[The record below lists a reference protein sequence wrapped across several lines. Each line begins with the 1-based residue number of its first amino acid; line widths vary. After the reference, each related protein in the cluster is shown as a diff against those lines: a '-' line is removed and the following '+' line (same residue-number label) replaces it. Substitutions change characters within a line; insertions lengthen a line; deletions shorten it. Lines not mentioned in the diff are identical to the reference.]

1 MPGHVKAGG
10 NKEADPDPAQ
20 FLWITDEMKKED
32 SLKPYD
38 AKKSVWVPD
47 GEGGFDEAMI
57 DTVDGD
63 KVSCKVGWEPK
74 TFKSA
79 QCMQVNPPKMEKFDD
94 VSNMTY
100 LNEASVLWNLKA
112 RYVAKLIYTYSGL
125 FCVVINPY
133 KRYPI
138 YTNRVV
144 NIYIGK
150 RRNEVPPH
158 LFAISDGAYQQMM
171 ANSKDQ
177 SMLITGESGAGKTEN
192 TKKVITY
199 FAILGSGGEG
209 GKKKKDDPE
218 AEKKANL
225 EDRIVNT
232 NPILESYGNAK
243 TIRNDNSSR
252 FGKFIR
258 IYFNQMGKL
267 AGGFIDVYLLEKSRV
282 TYQQPNERGYH
293 IFFQLVEEGPIEGLQ
308 EMCCFTT
315 DPYDFFFMSQG
326 KVKVDSI
333 DDNEELE
340 FTDAAFDT
348 LGFDLQEKQSAF
360 KLTACICHFGEMT
373 FKQKGREE
381 SCEMD
386 DPLPGQ
392 KASQLLGVENW
403 QLFYGNF
410 IRPKIKVGTEWVYK
424 GQNADNCLN
433 SVAALA
439 RSMYNRLF
447 MWLVDLCNRTLI
459 DPTMKKVN
467 FIGVLDIA
475 GFEIFEFNTFEQI
488 CINFCNEKLQQFFNH
503 HMFVLEQE
511 EYVREGI
518 EWEMVDFGMDLEAT
532 IQLMEKPMGLLA
544 ILEEETLFPKASD
557 KSFNDKLTENLLG
570 KSTSFLKKQPGS
582 KDKTAHFAIG
592 HYAGIVNY
600 NLTDWLTKN
609 KDQCND
615 TVVDQLKKST
625 NPLVAYLFREHPGQ
639 PEEDPNKGKEKA
651 KKGKDTKVFKTVSS
665 AFRAQLE
672 ALLATLNSTDPHFIR
687 CIVPNNFKTPGL
699 LDSALV
705 MHQLTCNGVLEGIR
719 ICRRGFPNRTVYL
732 DFKHRFIIIK
742 PKEVYACGTDLKAAA
757 KIILDSIEVV
767 NDRWRLGHTKVF
779 FRAGTVGMIEE
790 VRDESIK
797 AILNYVQ
804 GICRGY
810 LGRKQYKIEQYKK
823 SMVPIMQ
830 RNIKKYL
837 FFRDWTWYFLLNGTK
852 RFIGQE
858 DVEAVIAKLEEEA
871 SVACSA
877 YDKEVDERDRLNDGI
892 SQMTQDKKDM
902 MQQIENEQGD
912 LSSFQHDLA
921 SATDKRSEKEDELTG
936 TQKRLTDTEAS
947 RNDMI
952 DKKRRYDNDLS
963 SFRKDIDEMNMSIQ
977 KAEQEKTNRDHTIRN
992 LNDEIAHQDELI
1004 NKLTKEKKYMQES
1017 QAKSSDEL
1025 NQAEEKVDNLNK
1037 IKVKLEVTLDD
1048 LEDSYEREK
1057 KSRLDMDK
1065 QRRKIEGDLKVTQE
1079 VVIDLERDKKDVEGC
1094 IDNKDK
1100 DIHDSQNRLADEQ
1113 SIVGKL
1119 QKTIKELQGRIEQ
1132 NEEELEGER
1141 GARTNAEKQRGGLSR
1156 ELDDL
1161 SERVDE
1167 AGGAT
1172 MAQVDLNKKREA
1184 EIGKLR
1190 RDLEEGNIQH
1200 DGTLVGLKKK
1210 NVDATSEMAEQVDQ
1224 LNKMNTKITKEKHA
1238 KKLQIDEVMGA
1249 MDVVANEK
1257 ASLEKQNSL
1266 LQHQLSETN
1275 RRCEEANLTLTDYD
1289 SSRKKTVVEN
1299 VELLRSVEELDNN
1312 NMVLGKI
1319 KTTLVAQLEETKKVS
1334 DDESKE
1340 RSFLLGKFRNLEHE
1354 VDLTRGQLEEESQ
1367 SKADALRM
1375 LSKSVGDAQMWRQK
1389 YEKEGLARAE
1399 ELESAKLK
1407 LQSRLAEAE
1416 GTVMNFNGKATALEK
1431 EKMNLQSDIEE
1442 MSQNLDDAQARCSQM
1457 EKKAKNFDKIVVEW
1471 KQKIDGLQ
1479 AELDQSQVECRS
1491 YSTELFKVKTAY
1503 EETMLLLENVRK
1515 ENKNLSNEIKDIMD
1529 QIGEGGRTIH
1539 EIDKIRKRLENE
1551 KLELQAALEEAE
1563 SALEQEENKVLRS
1576 QLELS
1581 QVKQEIERRIKEK
1594 EDELEGLRKTYQRS
1608 VESMQSSL
1616 ENESKA
1622 KGEALRH
1629 KKKLEADLNELDIAL
1644 EHSNGANAE
1653 AQQTIK
1659 KYQSHIKESQIGLE
1673 QEQLHRDKARE
1684 QLIQAERRNH
1694 AVRNELE
1701 ETKTQLEHADRQRRS
1716 AEQELSDV
1724 VEQVADSTLQNQS
1737 LQSSKRK
1744 LDSEMQTMHA
1754 DLEEMLNES
1763 RIAEEKAKKA
1773 MIDAA
1778 RLADELRAEQENAQ
1792 YAEKNRRAL
1801 DGQVKDMQTKLDD
1814 AEQLAVKGGKKVTS
1828 RLEQKIKDLE
1838 SQMDEEQRRLVDA
1851 QKSQRRTDRRVKELT
1866 FSQEEDCKNHE
1877 RMQELVDK
1885 LQNKVKSYKKQI
1897 EEAEEIAALNLAKFR
1912 KVQSDL
1918 EQSQERADI
1927 NEQVLAKYKAMGR
1940 GTSLG
1945 PV

>member
-1 MPGHVKAGG
+1 MPGHVKTGG
-10 NKEADPDPAQ
+10 PKEADPDPSE
-20 FLWITDEMKKED
+20 FLIVSFEMKKED

-47 GEGGFDEAMI
+47 GEGGYDEAMI
-57 DTVDGD
+57 DSVDGD
-63 KVSCKVGWEPK
+63 KVNVKVGWEPK

-79 QCMQVNPPKMEKFDD
+79 QVMQVNPPKMEKFDD

-100 LNEASVLWNLKA
+100 LNEASVLWNLKS

-144 NIYIGK
+144 AMYIGK

-158 LFAISDGAYQQMM
+158 LFAISEGAYQGMM
-171 ANSKDQ
+171 HCSKDQ

-199 FAILGSGGEG
+199 FAILGATEV
-209 GKKKKDDPE
+209 KKKGDNAAPV
-218 AEKKANL
+218 EKKANL

-293 IFFQLVEEGPIEGLQ
+293 IFFQLVEEGPVPNLQ
-308 EMCCFTT
+308 DMILMST
-315 DPYDFFFMSQG
+315 DPYDYFFMSQG

-333 DDNEELE
+333 DDSEELE
-340 FTDAAFDT
+340 FTDQAFDT
-348 LGFDLQEKQSAF
+348 LGFSETEKHDAF
-360 KLTACICHFGEMT
+360 KCTALVMHLGEMT

-386 DPLPGQ
+386 DPIPGQ
-392 KASQLLGVENW
+392 KVCQLCGIENW

-433 SVAALA
+433 AIAALA

-447 MWLVDLCNRTLI
+447 LWLVDLCNRTLI

-544 ILEEETLFPKASD
+544 ILEEETMFPKSTD
-557 KSFNDKLTENLLG
+557 KSFEEKLKENLLG
-570 KSTSFLKKQPGS
+570 KSPVFLKKQPGS
-582 KDKTAHFAIG
+582 KDKNAHFAIA

-600 NLTDWLTKN
+600 NLTNWLDKN
-609 KDQCND
+609 KDPLND
-615 TVVDQLKKST
+615 TVVDQMKKST
-625 NPLVAYLFREHPGQ
+625 NQLIVYLFRDHPGQ
-639 PEEDPNKGKEKA
+639 PEEEVKKEKG
-651 KKGKDTKVFKTVSS
+651 KKGKDGGAKQFKTVSS

-672 ALLATLNSTDPHFIR
+672 ALLTTLNTTDPHFIR
-687 CIVPNNFKTPGL
+687 CIVPNNHKTPGL

-719 ICRRGFPNRTVYL
+719 ICRRGFPNRTIYI

-742 PKEVYACGTDLKAAA
+742 PKEVYAAGTDLKAAA
-757 KIILDSIEVV
+757 KVILESIEAV

-790 VRDESIK
+790 VRDECIK
-797 AILNYVQ
+797 NILNYIQ
-804 GICRGY
+804 AICRGY
-810 LGRKQYKIEQYKK
+810 LGRKQYKIEMYKRE
-823 SMVPIMQ
+823 MIPVMQ
-830 RNIKKYL
+830 RNFKKYL
-837 FFRDWTWYFLLNGTK
+837 FFRDWSWYNLFNATK

-858 DVEAVIAKLEEEA
+858 DVEAVIARLEEEA
-871 SVACSA
+871 AIACSA
-877 YDKEVDERDRLNDGI
+877 YDKEVTERDRLNDEI
-892 SQMTQDKKDM
+892 KVMTQDKKDM
-902 MQQIENEQGD
+902 LHQIEQEQGD
-912 LSSFQHDLA
+912 LSSYQADLA
-921 SATDKRSEKEDELTG
+921 RANTEKSEKEDLLSK
-936 TQKRLTDTEAS
+936 TQRTLTDTEAK
-947 RNDMI
+947 RNEMI
-952 DKKRRYDNDLS
+952 EKKRRFENDLS
-963 SFRKDIDEMNMSIQ
+963 SFRKDIDDMNMQIQ

-1017 QAKSSDEL
+1017 QAKSSEEL
-1025 NQAEEKVDNLNK
+1025 TQAEEKVDHLNK
-1037 IKVKLEVTLDD
+1037 VKQKLEVTLDE

-1057 KSRLDMDK
+1057 KSRLDMEK
-1065 QRRKIEGDLKVTQE
+1065 QRRKIEADLKVTQE
-1079 VVIDLERDKKDVEGC
+1079 VVLDLERDKKELEGM
-1094 IDNKDK
+1094 IEKKDK
-1100 DIHDSQNRLADEQ
+1100 EIHDSQRRLEDEQ
-1113 SIVGKL
+1113 NIVAKL

-1132 NEEELEGER
+1132 QEEELEAER
-1141 GARTNAEKQRGGLSR
+1141 QARTKAEKQRGALAR

-1161 SERVDE
+1161 SERVEE

-1172 MAQVDLNKKREA
+1172 QAQVDLNKKREA
-1184 EIGKLR
+1184 EINKLR
-1190 RDLEEGNIQH
+1190 RDLEEANIQH
-1200 DGTLVGLKKK
+1200 EGILVALKKK
-1210 NVDATSEMAEQVDQ
+1210 HVDATSEMSEQIDQ
-1224 LNKMNTKITKEKHA
+1224 LNKMKQKIEKEKHA
-1238 KKLQIDEVMGA
+1238 KKLQIDEMMA
-1249 MDVVANEK
+1249 AIDVLANEK

-1266 LQHQLSETN
+1266 LQQQLNDAN
-1275 RRCEEANLTLTDYD
+1275 RRCEDANLTLSDYD
-1289 SSRKKTVVEN
+1289 HARKKTVVEN
-1299 VELLRSVEELDNN
+1299 VELLRSVEELENN
-1312 NMVLGKI
+1312 NMVMSKI
-1319 KTTLVAQLEETKKVS
+1319 KATLSSQLEETKKIA

-1340 RSFLLGKFRNLEHE
+1340 RGFILGKFRNLEHE
-1354 VDLTRGQLEEESQ
+1354 VDLMREQLEEEGQ

-1375 LSKSVGDAQMWRQK
+1375 LSKSVGEAQMWRQK
-1389 YEKEGLARAE
+1389 YEKDGLARAE

-1416 GTVMNFNGKATALEK
+1416 GTVQNLNGKATSLER
-1431 EKMNLQSDIEE
+1431 EKMKLQADIEE
-1442 MSQNLDDAQARCSQM
+1442 MTSKMDDAQARCMQM

-1471 KQKIDGLQ
+1471 KQKIDTLQ

-1503 EETMLLLENVRK
+1503 EETMAQLDQVRR

-1563 SALEQEENKVLRS
+1563 SALEQEENKVLRA

-1594 EDELEGLRKTYQRS
+1594 EEEFEGLRKTHQRAI
-1608 VESMQSSL
+1608 ESMQGSL
-1616 ENESKA
+1616 ENESRA
-1622 KGEALRH
+1622 KNEAFRH

-1644 EHSNGANAE
+1644 EHANGANAE

-1659 KYQSHIKESQIGLE
+1659 KYQGQIREAQQLLE
-1673 QEQLHRDKARE
+1673 QEQQHRDKARE
-1684 QLIQAERRNH
+1684 QLIQSERRAH

-1701 ETKTQLEHADRQRRS
+1701 ETKTQLEHADRQRRC

-1724 VEQVADSTLQNQS
+1724 MEQVADATLQNQA

-1744 LDSEMQTMHA
+1744 LDSEMQTMQA
-1754 DLEEMLNES
+1754 DLEEMLTES

-1792 YAEKNRRAL
+1792 CAERSRRAL
-1801 DGQVKDMQTKLDD
+1801 DNQVKDMQTKLDE
-1814 AEQLAVKGGKKVTS
+1814 AEQLAVKGGKKVIS

-1838 SQMDEEQRRLVDA
+1838 GQLDEEQRRLVDA
-1851 QKSQRRTDRRVKELT
+1851 QKSQRRTERRVKELT
-1866 FSQEEDCKNHE
+1866 FSQDEDQKNHE

-1912 KVQSDL
+1912 KVQADL
-1918 EQSQERADI
+1918 EQAEERADI
-1927 NEQVLAKYKAMGR
+1927 NEQVLAKYKAKGR
-1940 GTSLG
+1940 GASLG
-1945 PV
+1945 PQ

>member
-1 MPGHVKAGG
+1 MPGHVKTGG
-10 NKEADPDPAQ
+10 PKEADPDPSE
-20 FLWITDEMKKED
+20 FLIVSFEMKKED

-57 DTVDGD
+57 DSVDGD
-63 KVSCKVGWEPK
+63 KVNVKVGWEPK

-79 QCMQVNPPKMEKFDD
+79 QVMQVNPPKMEKFDD

-100 LNEASVLWNLKA
+100 LNEASVLWNLKS

-144 NIYIGK
+144 AMYIGK

-158 LFAISDGAYQQMM
+158 LFAISEGAYQGMM
-171 ANSKDQ
+171 HCSKDQ

-199 FAILGSGGEG
+199 FAILGATEV
-209 GKKKKDDPE
+209 KKKGDNAPV
-218 AEKKANL
+218 EKKANL

-293 IFFQLVEEGPIEGLQ
+293 IFFQLVEEGPVPGLQ
-308 EMCCFTT
+308 DMILMST
-315 DPYDFFFMSQG
+315 DPYDYFFMSQG

-333 DDNEELE
+333 DDSEELE
-340 FTDAAFDT
+340 FTDQAFDT
-348 LGFDLQEKQSAF
+348 LGFSETEKHDAF
-360 KLTACICHFGEMT
+360 KCTALVMHLGEMT

-386 DPLPGQ
+386 DPIPGQ
-392 KASQLLGVENW
+392 KVCQLCGIENW

-433 SVAALA
+433 AIAALA

-447 MWLVDLCNRTLI
+447 LWLVDLCNRTLI

-544 ILEEETLFPKASD
+544 ILEEETMFPKSTD
-557 KSFNDKLTENLLG
+557 KSFEEKLKENLLG
-570 KSTSFLKKQPGS
+570 KSPVFLKKQPGS
-582 KDKTAHFAIG
+582 KDKNAHFAIA

-600 NLTDWLTKN
+600 NLTNWLDKN
-609 KDQCND
+609 KDPLND
-615 TVVDQLKKST
+615 TVVDQMKKST
-625 NPLVAYLFREHPGQ
+625 NQLIVYLFRDHPGQ
-639 PEEDPNKGKEKA
+639 PEEEVKKEKG
-651 KKGKDTKVFKTVSS
+651 KKGKDGGAKQFKTVSS

-672 ALLATLNSTDPHFIR
+672 ALLTTLNTTDPHFIR
-687 CIVPNNFKTPGL
+687 CIVPNNHKTPGL

-719 ICRRGFPNRTVYL
+719 ICRRGFPNRTIYI

-742 PKEVYACGTDLKAAA
+742 PKEVYAAGTDLKAAA
-757 KIILDSIEVV
+757 KVILESIEAV

-790 VRDESIK
+790 VRDECIK
-797 AILNYVQ
+797 NILNYIQ
-804 GICRGY
+804 AICRGY
-810 LGRKQYKIEQYKK
+810 LGRKQYKIEMYKRE
-823 SMVPIMQ
+823 MIPVMQ
-830 RNIKKYL
+830 RNFKKYL
-837 FFRDWTWYFLLNGTK
+837 FFRDWSWYNLFNATK

-858 DVEAVIAKLEEEA
+858 DVEAVIARLEEEA
-871 SVACSA
+871 AIACSA
-877 YDKEVDERDRLNDGI
+877 YDKEVTERDRLNDEI
-892 SQMTQDKKDM
+892 KVMTQDKKDM
-902 MQQIENEQGD
+902 LHQIEQEQGD
-912 LSSFQHDLA
+912 LSSYQADLA
-921 SATDKRSEKEDELTG
+921 RANTEKSEKEDLLSK
-936 TQKRLTDTEAS
+936 TQRTLTDTEAK
-947 RNDMI
+947 RNEMI
-952 DKKRRYDNDLS
+952 EKKRRFENDLS
-963 SFRKDIDEMNMSIQ
+963 SFRKDIDDMNMQIQ

-1017 QAKSSDEL
+1017 QAKSSEEL
-1025 NQAEEKVDNLNK
+1025 TQAEEKVDHLNK
-1037 IKVKLEVTLDD
+1037 VKQKLEVTLDE

-1057 KSRLDMDK
+1057 KSRLDMEK
-1065 QRRKIEGDLKVTQE
+1065 QRRKIEADLKVTQE
-1079 VVIDLERDKKDVEGC
+1079 VVLDLERDKKELEGM
-1094 IDNKDK
+1094 IEKKDK
-1100 DIHDSQNRLADEQ
+1100 EIHDSQRRLEDEQ
-1113 SIVGKL
+1113 NIVAKL

-1132 NEEELEGER
+1132 QEEELEAER
-1141 GARTNAEKQRGGLSR
+1141 QARTKAEKQRGALAR

-1161 SERVDE
+1161 SERVEE

-1172 MAQVDLNKKREA
+1172 QAQVDLNKKREA
-1184 EIGKLR
+1184 EINKLR
-1190 RDLEEGNIQH
+1190 RDLEEANIQH
-1200 DGTLVGLKKK
+1200 EGILVALKKK
-1210 NVDATSEMAEQVDQ
+1210 HVDATSEMSEQIDQ
-1224 LNKMNTKITKEKHA
+1224 LNKMKQKIEKEKHA
-1238 KKLQIDEVMGA
+1238 KKLQIDEMMA
-1249 MDVVANEK
+1249 AIDVLANEK

-1266 LQHQLSETN
+1266 LQQQLNDAN
-1275 RRCEEANLTLTDYD
+1275 RRCEDANLTLSDYD
-1289 SSRKKTVVEN
+1289 HARKKTVVEN
-1299 VELLRSVEELDNN
+1299 VELLRSVEELENN
-1312 NMVLGKI
+1312 NMVMSKI
-1319 KTTLVAQLEETKKVS
+1319 KATLSSQLEETKKIA

-1340 RSFLLGKFRNLEHE
+1340 RGFILGKFRNLEHE
-1354 VDLTRGQLEEESQ
+1354 VDLMREQLEEEGQ

-1375 LSKSVGDAQMWRQK
+1375 LSKSVGEAQMWRQK
-1389 YEKEGLARAE
+1389 YEKDGLARAE

-1416 GTVMNFNGKATALEK
+1416 GTVQNLNGKATSLER
-1431 EKMNLQSDIEE
+1431 EKMKLQADIEE
-1442 MSQNLDDAQARCSQM
+1442 MTSKMDDAQARCMQM

-1471 KQKIDGLQ
+1471 KQKIDTLQ

-1503 EETMLLLENVRK
+1503 EETMAQLDQVRR

-1563 SALEQEENKVLRS
+1563 SALEQEENKVLRA

-1594 EDELEGLRKTYQRS
+1594 EEEFEGLRKTHQRAI
-1608 VESMQSSL
+1608 ESMQGSL
-1616 ENESKA
+1616 ENESRA
-1622 KGEALRH
+1622 KNEAFRH

-1644 EHSNGANAE
+1644 EHANGANAE

-1659 KYQSHIKESQIGLE
+1659 KYQGQIREAQQLLE
-1673 QEQLHRDKARE
+1673 QEQQHRDKARE
-1684 QLIQAERRNH
+1684 QLIQSERRAH

-1701 ETKTQLEHADRQRRS
+1701 ETKTQLEHADRQRRC

-1724 VEQVADSTLQNQS
+1724 MEQVADATLQNQA

-1744 LDSEMQTMHA
+1744 LDSEMQTMQA
-1754 DLEEMLNES
+1754 DLEEMLTES

-1792 YAEKNRRAL
+1792 CAERSRRAL
-1801 DGQVKDMQTKLDD
+1801 DNQVKDMQTKLDE
-1814 AEQLAVKGGKKVTS
+1814 AEQLAVKGGKKVIS

-1838 SQMDEEQRRLVDA
+1838 GQLDEEQRRLVDA
-1851 QKSQRRTDRRVKELT
+1851 QKSQRRTERRVKELT
-1866 FSQEEDCKNHE
+1866 FSQDEDQKNHE

-1912 KVQSDL
+1912 KVQADL
-1918 EQSQERADI
+1918 EQAEERADI
-1927 NEQVLAKYKAMGR
+1927 NEQVLAKYKAKGR
-1940 GTSLG
+1940 GASLG
-1945 PV
+1945 PQ

>member
-1 MPGHVKAGG
+1 MPGHVKTGG
-10 NKEADPDPAQ
+10 PKEADPDPSE
-20 FLWITDEMKKED
+20 FLIVSFEMKKED

-47 GEGGFDEAMI
+47 GEGGFDEALI
-57 DTVDGD
+57 DSVDGD
-63 KVSCKVGWEPK
+63 KVNVKVGWEPK

-79 QCMQVNPPKMEKFDD
+79 QVMQVNPPKMEKFDD

-100 LNEASVLWNLKA
+100 LNEASVLWNLKS

-144 NIYIGK
+144 QLYIGK

-158 LFAISDGAYQQMM
+158 LFAISEGAYQGMM
-171 ANSKDQ
+171 NQSRDQ

-199 FAILGSGGEG
+199 FAILGASEV
-209 GKKKKDDPE
+209 KKKAGEPE
-218 AEKKANL
+218 GEKKANL

-293 IFFQLVEEGPIEGLQ
+293 IFFQLVEEGPVPGLQ
-308 EMCCFTT
+308 EMILMST
-315 DPYDFFFMSQG
+315 DPYDYFFISQG

-333 DDNEELE
+333 DDGEELE
-340 FTDAAFDT
+340 FTDQAFDT
-348 LGFDLQEKQSAF
+348 LGFSETEKQDAF
-360 KLTACICHFGEMT
+360 KTTAVICHLGEMT

-392 KASQLLGVENW
+392 RVATLCGVENW

-433 SVAALA
+433 AIAALA

-447 MWLVDLCNRTLI
+447 LWLVDLCNRTLI

-544 ILEEETLFPKASD
+544 ILEEETMFPKASD
-557 KSFNDKLTENLLG
+557 KSFEDKLKENLLG
-570 KSTSFLKKQPGS
+570 KSPVFLKKQPGS
-582 KDKTAHFAIG
+582 KDKSAHFAIA

-600 NLTDWLTKN
+600 NLTNWLDKN
-609 KDQCND
+609 KDPLND
-615 TVVDQLKKST
+615 TVVDQLKKS
-625 NPLVAYLFREHPGQ
+625 NNALIVYLFREHPGQ
-639 PEEDPNKGKEKA
+639 PEEEVKKEKG
-651 KKGKDTKVFKTVSS
+651 KKGKDAAAKTFKTVSS

-672 ALLATLNSTDPHFIR
+672 SLLTTLNSTDPHFIR
-687 CIVPNNFKTPGL
+687 CIVPNNHKTPGL

-742 PKEVYACGTDLKAAA
+742 PKEVYGCGTDLKAAA
-757 KIILDSIEVV
+757 KVILESIESV

-790 VRDESIK
+790 VRDDCIK
-797 AILNYVQ
+797 AILNYIQ
-804 GICRGY
+804 ALCRGY
-810 LGRKQYKIEQYKK
+810 LGRQQYKIEIHKRQ
-823 SMVPIMQ
+823 SIPVMQ
-830 RNIKKYL
+830 RNFKKYL
-837 FFRDWTWYFLLNGTK
+837 FFRDWSWYNLLNGTK

-858 DVEAVIAKLEEEA
+858 DMEAVIAKLEEEA
-871 SVACSA
+871 AIACSA
-877 YDKEVDERDRLNDGI
+877 YDKEVNERDRLNEEI
-892 SQMTQDKKDM
+892 TNMTADKKAM
-902 MQQIENEQGD
+902 LHQIEQEQGD
-912 LSSFQHDLA
+912 LSSYQQDLA
-921 SATDKRSEKEDELTG
+921 RATTEKQAKEDELVKT
-936 TQKRLTDTEAS
+936 TKLLADTEAK
-947 RNDMI
+947 RNEMI
-952 DKKRRYDNDLS
+952 EKKRRFENDLS
-963 SFRKDIDEMNMSIQ
+963 SFRKDIDDMNMQIQ

-1017 QAKSSDEL
+1017 QAKSSEEL
-1025 NQAEEKVDNLNK
+1025 TQAEEKVDHLNK
-1037 IKVKLEVTLDD
+1037 VKQKLEVTLDE
-1048 LEDSYEREK
+1048 LEDSHEREK
-1057 KSRLDMDK
+1057 KSRLDMEK
-1065 QRRKIEGDLKVTQE
+1065 QRRKLEADLKVTQE
-1079 VVIDLERDKKDVEGC
+1079 VVIDLERDKKELETM
-1094 IDNKDK
+1094 IEKKDK
-1100 DIHDSQNRLADEQ
+1100 DIHDAMRRLEDEQ
-1113 SIVGKL
+1113 VIVAKL
-1119 QKTIKELQGRIEQ
+1119 QKAIKELQGRIETQ
-1132 NEEELEGER
+1132 EEELEAER
-1141 GARTNAEKQRGGLSR
+1141 QARTKAEKQRGGLAR

-1161 SERVDE
+1161 SERVEE

-1172 MAQVDLNKKREA
+1172 QAQVDLNKKREA
-1184 EIGKLR
+1184 EINKLR
-1190 RDLEEGNIQH
+1190 RDLEEANIQH
-1200 DGTLVGLKKK
+1200 DGILVALKKK
-1210 NVDATSEMAEQVDQ
+1210 HVDATSEMSEQVDQ
-1224 LNKMNTKITKEKHA
+1224 LNKMKQKIEKEKHA
-1238 KKLQIDEVMGA
+1238 KKLQIDEIMA
-1249 MDVVANEK
+1249 AIDVIANEK
-1257 ASLEKQNSL
+1257 ATLEKQNTL
-1266 LQHQLSETN
+1266 LQHQLNDVN
-1275 RRCEEANLTLTDYD
+1275 RRCGEASLTLSDYD
-1289 SSRKKTVVEN
+1289 NARKKTVVEN
-1299 VELLRSVEELDNN
+1299 VELLRNVEELDNN
-1312 NMVLGKI
+1312 NMVMSKI
-1319 KTTLVAQLEETKKVS
+1319 KSTLQAQLGETKKVS
-1334 DDESKE
+1334 EDESRE
-1340 RSFLLGKFRNLEHE
+1340 RGFLLGKYRNQEHE
-1354 VDLTRGQLEEESQ
+1354 VDLTREQLEEEAQ
-1367 SKADALRM
+1367 SKADALRL
-1375 LSKSVGDAQMWRQK
+1375 LSKSVGEAQMWRQK
-1389 YEKEGLARAE
+1389 YEKDGLARAE

-1416 GTVMNFNGKATALEK
+1416 GTVQNLNGKATALER
-1431 EKMNLQSDIEE
+1431 EKMKLQAEIEE
-1442 MSQNLDDAQARCSQM
+1442 MTGKLDDSSARCMQM

-1471 KQKIDGLQ
+1471 KAKIDNLQ

-1491 YSTELFKVKTAY
+1491 YSTELFKVKTSY
-1503 EETMLLLENVRK
+1503 EETNQQLDQVRR
-1515 ENKNLSNEIKDIMD
+1515 ENKNLSTEIKDIMD

-1563 SALEQEENKVLRS
+1563 GALEQEENKVLRA

-1594 EDELEGLRKTYQRS
+1594 EEEFEGLRKTHQRAI
-1608 VESMQSSL
+1608 ESMQASL
-1616 ENESKA
+1616 ESESKA
-1622 KGEALRH
+1622 KNESFRH

-1644 EHSNGANAE
+1644 EHANGANAE

-1659 KYQSHIKESQIGLE
+1659 KYQGQIREAQQLLE
-1673 QEQLHRDKARE
+1673 MEQQHRDKARE
-1684 QLIQAERRNH
+1684 QLIQSERKAH

-1701 ETKTQLEHADRQRRS
+1701 EAKTQLEHADRQRRT

-1724 VEQVADSTLQNQS
+1724 MEQVADSTLQNQA

-1744 LDSEMQTMHA
+1744 LDSEMQTMQA
-1754 DLEEMLNES
+1754 DLEEMLTES

-1778 RLADELRAEQENAQ
+1778 RIADELRSEQENAQ
-1792 YAEKNRRAL
+1792 MAERNRRVL
-1801 DGQVKDMQTKLDD
+1801 DTQVKDMQTKLDE
-1814 AEQLAVKGGKKVTS
+1814 AEQLAVKGGKKVVS

-1838 SQMDEEQRRLVDA
+1838 GQLDDEQRRLVEA
-1851 QKSQRRTDRRVKELT
+1851 QKSQRRTERRVKELT
-1866 FSQEEDCKNHE
+1866 FSQEEDQKNHE

-1897 EEAEEIAALNLAKFR
+1897 EEAEEIAALNLAKYR
-1912 KVQSDL
+1912 QVQGNL
-1918 EQSQERADI
+1918 QQSGERADL
-1927 NEQVLAKYKAMGR
+1927 NEQALAKMKASSRAG
-1940 GTSLG
+1940 SLA
-1945 PV
+1945 PM